1 MRKRARYL
9 KRCKD
14 ALWLRWT
21 GEYLRA
27 LRERHVM
34 KNNKSE
40 VKLKAGDVVLI
51 KGEERNHG
59 KWNIG
64 IVEEI
69 IKGRDGKVRVVK
81 LRAGKSHLER
91 PIQHLY
97 LLELE
102 HEEEKKAGM
111 LSWMLVLPNSDQDGI
126 LHKKQKT
133 NWLES

>member
-9 KRCKD
+9 KWCKD
-14 ALWLRWT
+14 ALWLCWR

-51 KGEERNHG
+51 KGKERNRD

-64 IVEEI
+64 IAEEM
-69 IKGRDGKVRVVK
+69 IKGWDGIVRVVK
-81 LRAGKSHLER
+81 LIAGKSHLE
-91 PIQHLY
+91 
-97 LLELE
+97 
-102 HEEEKKAGM
+102 
-111 LSWMLVLPNSDQDGI
+111 
-126 LHKKQKT
+126 
-133 NWLES
+133 